1 MYCTSH
7 NFSFSFVYVLQHILQ
22 KLQNWIRSTNL
33 ESLHKGVGLQ
43 RTNTNT
49 ASSLCSQGN
58 QTYPL
63 KAHTPILSLTLYPDL
78 PAGAVR
84 AGQQGKLFS
93 LVHGVVCAGNHNLTP
108 GLPGLLHFILQIQ
121 HHLVHSIYLEA
132 WDRET
137 CGRISNAI

>member
-1 MYCTSH
+1 MSFNTFYRNFKIESAAQTWSH
-7 NFSFSFVYVLQHILQ
+7 YIKEWAFRGQTLTQPKPV
-22 KLQNWIRSTNL
+22 
-33 ESLHKGVGLQ
+33 
-43 RTNTNT
+43 
-49 ASSLCSQGN
+49 SLCSQGN

-132 WDRET
+132 
-137 CGRISNAI
+137 